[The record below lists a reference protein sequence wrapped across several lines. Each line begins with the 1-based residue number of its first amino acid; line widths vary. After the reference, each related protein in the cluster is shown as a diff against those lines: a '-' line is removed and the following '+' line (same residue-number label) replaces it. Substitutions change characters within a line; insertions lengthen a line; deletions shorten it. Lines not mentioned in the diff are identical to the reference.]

1 MHLEAHQKLEN
12 TTQASTVYG
21 DISKP
26 KDINDIFK
34 TVIDQ
39 YGQLNGLVNNAAILD
54 QGDAG
59 LMQTSIESFQN
70 TLNTN
75 LVGTFLMCKEALP
88 YLQNNPSGAIVN
100 LSSIVAHCGS
110 ANAQIAYTSSKGAIE
125 AMTREIAIEF
135 AKKNIRA
142 NCVASGPVKTKRNQH
157 FFQEDSE
164 WKKRRKYIPMGR
176 LGTTD
181 EIASLICFLLSDDAS
196 YITGASYLI
205 DGGITNAY
213 ISEFNN
219 IN

>member
-1 MHLEAHQKLEN
+1 M
-12 TTQASTVYG
+12 
-21 DISKP
+21 
-26 KDINDIFK
+26 
-34 TVIDQ
+34 
-39 YGQLNGLVNNAAILD
+39 
-54 QGDAG
+54 
-59 LMQTSIESFQN
+59 
-70 TLNTN
+70 
-75 LVGTFLMCKEALP
+75 
-88 YLQNNPSGAIVN
+88 
-100 LSSIVAHCGS
+100 
-110 ANAQIAYTSSKGAIE
+110 
-125 AMTREIAIEF
+125 
-135 AKKNIRA
+135 
-142 NCVASGPVKTKRNQH
+142 KTKRNQH

>member
-1 MHLEAHQKLEN
+1 MVTGANGGIGHAICKRLIEEGSQVILAEKTKEYALEAHQKLEN

-135 AKKNIRA
+135 AKKEYTCKLCSVRSCENQTKPTFFSRRFRME
-142 NCVASGPVKTKRNQH
+142 KT
-157 FFQEDSE
+157 
-164 WKKRRKYIPMGR
+164 P
-176 LGTTD
+176 
-181 EIASLICFLLSDDAS
+181 
-196 YITGASYLI
+196 
-205 DGGITNAY
+205 
-213 ISEFNN
+213 
-219 IN
+219 